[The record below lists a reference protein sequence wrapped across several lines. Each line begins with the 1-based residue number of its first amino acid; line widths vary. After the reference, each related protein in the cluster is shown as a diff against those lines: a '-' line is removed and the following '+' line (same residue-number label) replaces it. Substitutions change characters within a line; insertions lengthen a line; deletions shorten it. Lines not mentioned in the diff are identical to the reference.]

1 MNQDELRQKNKMT
14 ESQTNRFTEIQKDK
28 KTKGRKGKSWK
39 DKGMERRM
47 EGIQVLMMIMI
58 IDAGRRR
65 WRRWNTDEI
74 DADGRRLNRCD
85 LEF

>member
-1 MNQDELRQKNKMT
+1 MNQDELLTERQNER
-14 ESQTNRFTEIQKDK
+14 ESDKQNYRNAERQKDK
-28 KTKGRKGKSWK
+28 RWK
-39 DKGMERRM
+39 DKEMERRM
-47 EGIQVLMMIMI
+47 EEIQVLMMMI
-58 IDAGRRR
+58 IRAGRRR

>member
-1 MNQDELRQKNKMT
+1 MNQDELLTERQNEG
-14 ESQTNRFTEIQKDK
+14 ESDK
-28 KTKGRKGKSWK
+28 QNYRNAERQNDKSYK
-39 DKGMERRM
+39 EMERRM
-47 EGIQVLMMIMI
+47 EGIQVLMMMI
-58 IDAGRRR
+58 IRAGRGR

>member
-1 MNQDELRQKNKMT
+1 MNQDELLTERQNER
-14 ESQTNRFTEIQKDK
+14 ESDK
-28 KTKGRKGKSWK
+28 QNYRNAERQNDKSYK
-39 DKGMERRM
+39 EMERRM
-47 EGIQVLMMIMI
+47 EGIQVLMMMI
-58 IDAGRRR
+58 IRAGRRR

>member
-1 MNQDELRQKNKMT
+1 MNQDELLTERQNER
-14 ESQTNRFTEIQKDK
+14 ESDKQNCRNAERQKDK
-28 KTKGRKGKSWK
+28 RLK
-39 DKGMERRM
+39 DKEMERRM
-47 EGIQVLMMIMI
+47 EGIQVLMMMI
-58 IDAGRRR
+58 INAGRRR

>member
-1 MNQDELRQKNKMT
+1 MNQDELLTERQNER
-14 ESQTNRFTEIQKDK
+14 ESDK
-28 KTKGRKGKSWK
+28 QNYRNAERQNDKSYK
-39 DKGMERRM
+39 EMERRM
-47 EGIQVLMMIMI
+47 EGIQVLMMMI
-58 IDAGRRR
+58 IRAGERR

>member
-1 MNQDELRQKNKMT
+1 MNQDELLTERQNER
-14 ESQTNRFTEIQKDK
+14 ESDKQNYRNAERQKDK
-28 KTKGRKGKSWK
+28 SQK
-39 DKGMERRM
+39 DKEMERRM
-47 EGIQVLMMIMI
+47 EGIQVLMMMTIR
-58 IDAGRRR
+58 AGIRR

>member
-1 MNQDELRQKNKMT
+1 MNQDELLTERQNER
-14 ESQTNRFTEIQKDK
+14 ESDKQNYRNAERQKDK
-28 KTKGRKGKSWK
+28 SQK
-39 DKGMERRM
+39 DKEMERRM
-47 EGIQVLMMIMI
+47 EGIQVLMMMI
-58 IDAGRRR
+58 IRAVRGR

>member
-1 MNQDELRQKNKMT
+1 MNQNELLTERQNERESDKQNYRNT
-14 ESQTNRFTEIQKDK
+14 EKQKDE
-28 KTKGRKGKSWK
+28 KTKRWK
-39 DKGMERRM
+39 DKEMEKRM
-47 EGIQVLMMIMI
+47 EGIQVLMMMI
-58 IDAGRRR
+58 ISAGRRR

>member
-1 MNQDELRQKNKMT
+1 MNQDELLTERQNER
-14 ESQTNRFTEIQKDK
+14 ESDKQNYRNAERQKDK
-28 KTKGRKGKSWK
+28 SQK
-39 DKGMERRM
+39 DKEMERRM
-47 EGIQVLMMIMI
+47 EGIQVLMMMI
-58 IDAGRRR
+58 IRAGRGR

>member
-1 MNQDELRQKNKMT
+1 MNQDELLTERQNERESDKQNYRNAERQKDN
-14 ESQTNRFTEIQKDK
+14 IQKDK
-28 KTKGRKGKSWK
+28 E
-39 DKGMERRM
+39 MERRM
-47 EGIQVLMMIMI
+47 EGIQVLMMMI
-58 IDAGRRR
+58 IRAGERR

>member
-1 MNQDELRQKNKMT
+1 MK
-14 ESQTNRFTEIQKDK
+14 ESQTNRITEMQKDK
-28 KTKGRKGKSWK
+28 KTKVRKTKRWK
-39 DKGMERRM
+39 EEWK
-47 EGIQVLMMIMI
+47 GIQVLMMMI
-58 IDAGRRR
+58 IRAGRRR

>member
-1 MNQDELRQKNKMT
+1 
-14 ESQTNRFTEIQKDK
+14 
-28 KTKGRKGKSWK
+28 
-39 DKGMERRM
+39 MERRM

>member
-1 MNQDELRQKNKMT
+1 MNQDELLT
-14 ESQTNRFTEIQKDK
+14 EGQNERESDKQNCRNAERQKDK
-28 KTKGRKGKSWK
+28 SQK
-39 DKGMERRM
+39 DKEMERRM
-47 EGIQVLMMIMI
+47 EGIQVLMMMI
-58 IDAGRRR
+58 IRAGRRR

>member
-1 MNQDELRQKNKMT
+1 MNQDELLTERQNAR
-14 ESQTNRFTEIQKDK
+14 ESDKQNCRNAERQKDK
-28 KTKGRKGKSWK
+28 SQK
-39 DKGMERRM
+39 DKEMERRM
-47 EGIQVLMMIMI
+47 EGIQVLMMMI
-58 IDAGRRR
+58 IRAGERR